1 MLSRKTAAAN
11 LKARARTFAAAGPSI
26 KQAVYVVVSR
36 LRRIARP
43 SRRVP
48 DAILPYSYSIF
59 EHVSCKVVLDMPS
72 KSAGR
77 THGFC
82 APVSL
87 KLHVFVNRCPVA
99 STSRIAKSS
108 SSRYSGWGG
117 GIYGNGRASCR
128 PGFSVPLQLVSEE
141 TLFIGSVRRYL
152 SLLLLIAP

>member
-1 MLSRKTAAAN
+1 MPRPALASSRQSMLWS
-11 LKARARTFAAAGPSI
+11 AGCV
-26 KQAVYVVVSR
+26 A
-36 LRRIARP
+36 LLG
-43 SRRVP
+43 
-48 DAILPYSYSIF
+48 LPEESLMPYCHIHIVF